1 MAKRFLVAPIAVL
14 FVVALA
20 GCGSSGIGG
29 ASGASVSLD
38 QEWQLGDQM
47 AAQVAQQVHFVN
59 DPVASSY
66 VRAVGERI
74 HAQTPLA
81 NRPFDF
87 HIIDDPEINA
97 FSIPGGH
104 VYVNRGLI
112 GAANKADELA
122 AVLAHEESHIVARHV
137 IKQAEQQET
146 IGAIGS
152 ILLGQNPSVLQQLV
166 GQVLA
171 GGAMARFSRSDEKE
185 ADDLGLRFMTSA
197 GYNPRGMLDMFQ
209 TLQAQEKSHPDRVS
223 RFFLDHPL
231 TQDRINDVSGRIGSM
246 ASSSGLITDEPE
258 FHEAKSRL
266 GF

>member
-1 MAKRFLVAPIAVL
+1 MAKRFLVAPIAVV
-14 FVVALA
+14 FVLALA
-20 GCGSSGIGG
+20 GCGHGLG
-29 ASGASVSLD
+29 ATGSSVSLD

-59 DPVASSY
+59 DPVASNY

-81 NRPFDF
+81 DRPFDF
-87 HIIDDPEINA
+87 HIVDDPEINA

-104 VYVNRGLI
+104 IYVNRGLI

-122 AVLAHEESHIVARHV
+122 AVIAHEESHVVARHV
-137 IKQAEQQET
+137 IKQAEQQQT

-152 ILLGQNPSVLQQLV
+152 ILLGQNPGVLQQLV
-166 GQVLA
+166 ASVLA
-171 GGAMARFSRSDEKE
+171 GGAMARFSRADEKE
-185 ADDLGLRFMTSA
+185 ADDLGLGYMRAA
-197 GYNPRGMLDMFQ
+197 GYNPQGMVDMFH
-209 TLQAQEKSHPDRVS
+209 TLQQADSSNPNAVS
-223 RFFLDHPL
+223 RFFQDHPL
-231 TQDRINDVSGRIGSM
+231 TQDRINDVQSRIGSM

-258 FHEAKSRL
+258 FHQAKSRL

>member
-1 MAKRFLVAPIAVL
+1 MAKRLLVTPIAVL

-29 ASGASVSLD
+29 GSSVSLD
-38 QEWQLGDQM
+38 QEWQLGNQM

-59 DPVASSY
+59 DPVANNY

-81 NRPFDF
+81 NLPFDF
-87 HIIDDPEINA
+87 HIVDDPEINA

-112 GAANKADELA
+112 GAAGKADELA

-146 IGAIGS
+146 IGVIGS
-152 ILLGQNPSVLQQLV
+152 ILLGQNPGVLQQLV
-166 GQVLA
+166 AQIVA
-171 GGAMARFSRSDEKE
+171 GGAMARFSRGDEKE
-185 ADDLGLRFMTSA
+185 ADDLGLKYMTAA
-197 GYNPRGMLDMFQ
+197 GYNPQGMVDMFR
-209 TLQAQEKSHPDRVS
+209 TLQAQEKSQPDRVS

-231 TQDRINDVSGRIGSM
+231 TQDRINDVSSRIGSM

-258 FHEAKSRL
+258 FHETKSRL

>member
-1 MAKRFLVAPIAVL
+1 MAKRILVAPIAVV
-14 FVVALA
+14 FVLALA
-20 GCGSSGIGG
+20 GCGHGLG
-29 ASGASVSLD
+29 ATGSSVSLD

-59 DPVASSY
+59 DPVANNY

-87 HIIDDPEINA
+87 HIVDDPEINA

-137 IKQAEQQET
+137 IKQAEQQQT

-152 ILLGQNPSVLQQLV
+152 ILLGQNPGVLQSLV
-166 GQVLA
+166 ANVLA
-171 GGAMARFSRSDEKE
+171 GGAMARFSRADEKE
-185 ADDLGLRFMTSA
+185 ADDLGLGYMRAA
-197 GYNPRGMLDMFQ
+197 GYNPQGMADMFH
-209 TLQAQEKSHPDRVS
+209 TLQAADNSHPGAVS
-223 RFFLDHPL
+223 RFFQDHPL
-231 TQDRINDVSGRIGSM
+231 TQDRINDVQGRIGSM

>member
-1 MAKRFLVAPIAVL
+1 MAKRLLVAPIAVV
-14 FVVALA
+14 FVLALA
-20 GCGSSGIGG
+20 GCGHGLG
-29 ASGASVSLD
+29 ATGSSVSLD

-59 DPVASSY
+59 DPVANNY

-81 NRPFDF
+81 NLPFDF
-87 HIIDDPEINA
+87 HVVDDPEINA

-112 GAANKADELA
+112 GAAGKADELA

-137 IKQAEQQET
+137 IKQAEQQQT

-152 ILLGQNPSVLQQLV
+152 ILLGQNPGVLQQLV
-166 GQVLA
+166 AQVLA
-171 GGAMARFSRSDEKE
+171 GGAMARFSRGDEKE
-185 ADDLGLRFMTSA
+185 ADDLGVRFMTAA
-197 GYNPRGMLDMFQ
+197 GYNPQGMVDMFR
-209 TLQAQEKSHPDRVS
+209 TLMAADQSNPNSVS

-231 TQDRINDVSGRIGSM
+231 TQDRINDIQGRIGSM

-258 FHEAKSRL
+258 FHEAKHRAH
-266 GF
+266 